1 VFLGEKLLEWLLLA
15 FGSAMC
21 LGNLAALLNPP
32 KNRDEQDLRNRDE
45 QDLRKAPFWRSFIYI
60 IVGLIVAVWSL
71 AGLIG

>member
-1 VFLGEKLLEWLLLA
+1 
-15 FGSAMC
+15 MC

-32 KNRDEQDLRNRDE
+32 KNRDEQDLRR
-45 QDLRKAPFWRSFIYI
+45 APFWRSFIYI

>member
-1 VFLGEKLLEWLLLA
+1 
-15 FGSAMC
+15 MC

>member
-1 VFLGEKLLEWLLLA
+1 MFLGEKLLEWLLLA

-32 KNRDEQDLRNRDE
+32 KNRGE

>member
-1 VFLGEKLLEWLLLA
+1 MFLGEKLLEWLLLA

-21 LGNLAALLNPP
+21 LGNLAALVNPP
-32 KNRDEQDLRNRDE
+32 KNNDQQNLRR
-45 QDLRKAPFWRSFIYI
+45 APFLRSFIYI